1 MECGLGQDRT
11 EEGSDALVPAESTTS
26 AQAEGFSFPLSNLPG
41 ESFAG
46 TKAFAPGA
54 QRAAAPSVTRAS
66 EHREEKIM
74 VLDQIAV
81 VRSSVGTRQILF
93 GRFGFFG
100 LVFGT
105 GKLHGT
111 LAFSKN
117 DADVTIQKNSGG
129 ATSPRRAW
137 LNLFA

>member
-1 MECGLGQDRT
+1 
-11 EEGSDALVPAESTTS
+11 
-26 AQAEGFSFPLSNLPG
+26 
-41 ESFAG
+41 
-46 TKAFAPGA
+46 
-54 QRAAAPSVTRAS
+54 
-66 EHREEKIM
+66 M

-81 VRSSVGTRQILF
+81 VRSSVGTVSGRSCF

-100 LVFGT
+100 LVFGR

-129 ATSPRRAW
+129 ATSSWRAW